1 MRRLIFTIFKL
12 SGDLPVETPG
22 LVRQLPSNIYLAQQ
36 DSPSSVILKDLPPP
50 FVPER
55 RLVHFDLKG

>member
-1 MRRLIFTIFKL
+1 MLFALI
-12 SGDLPVETPG
+12 GDLPVEIPG

-36 DSPSSVILKDLPPP
+36 DSSSSVIHNDLPPP